1 MPRAAGAQAGGT
13 ARTSTIPM
21 EVGGGMWR
29 RRREPDPR
37 VEAAWQ
43 SFLRFARALDEGSR
57 ALLAAVPSARRQ
69 GTPLDASIEG
79 FLAGT
84 AAAREELPGWAL
96 PDLAAEQTASLA
108 ALAAAERRARQ
119 LPETT
124 RELEFE
130 HRTEA
135 IGEVLDELAPVQ
147 EAEQALRAL
156 RRRR

>member
-1 MPRAAGAQAGGT
+1 
-13 ARTSTIPM
+13 
-21 EVGGGMWR
+21 MWPR
-29 RRREPDPR
+29 RRTPDPE

-43 SFLRFARALDEGSR
+43 SFLRFAKALDEGSR
-57 ALLAAVPSARRQ
+57 ALLATVPSARRQ
-69 GTPLDASIEG
+69 GAPLQASVEG

-96 PDLAAEQTASLA
+96 PALAAEHAASAA
-108 ALAAAERRARQ
+108 ALDAADLRARE
-119 LPETT
+119 LPAVT

>member
-1 MPRAAGAQAGGT
+1 
-13 ARTSTIPM
+13 
-21 EVGGGMWR
+21 MWR
-29 RRREPDPR
+29 RRRREADPR

-43 SFLRFARALDEGSR
+43 SFLRFAKALDEGSR
-57 ALLAAVPSARRQ
+57 ALLAAVPSARRP
-69 GTPLDASIEG
+69 GVPLEASVEG

-84 AAAREELPGWAL
+84 AAARQELPGWAL
-96 PDLAAEQTASLA
+96 PALAAEQDASAA
-108 ALAAAERRARQ
+108 ALAAAERRARA
-119 LPETT
+119 LAEVTSD
-124 RELEFE
+124 LEFE

>member
-1 MPRAAGAQAGGT
+1 
-13 ARTSTIPM
+13 
-21 EVGGGMWR
+21 MWPR
-29 RRREPDPR
+29 RRAPDPE

-43 SFLRFARALDEGSR
+43 SFLRFAKALDEGSR
-57 ALLAAVPSARRQ
+57 ALLATIPSARRQ
-69 GTPLDASIEG
+69 GAPLQASVEG

-96 PDLAAEQTASLA
+96 PALAAEHAASAA
-108 ALAAAERRARQ
+108 ALDAAELRARE
-119 LPETT
+119 LPAVT

-147 EAEQALRAL
+147 EAERALRAL

>member
-1 MPRAAGAQAGGT
+1 MWP
-13 ARTSTIPM
+13 
-21 EVGGGMWR
+21 WR
-29 RRREPDPR
+29 RTPDPE

-43 SFLRFARALDEGSR
+43 SFLRFAKALDEGSR
-57 ALLAAVPSARRQ
+57 ALLATVPSARRQ
-69 GTPLDASIEG
+69 GAPLQASVEG

-96 PDLAAEQTASLA
+96 PALAAEHAASAA
-108 ALAAAERRARQ
+108 ALDAADLRARE
-119 LPETT
+119 LPAVT

>member
-1 MPRAAGAQAGGT
+1 MWP
-13 ARTSTIPM
+13 
-21 EVGGGMWR
+21 WR
-29 RRREPDPR
+29 RTPDPE

-43 SFLRFARALDEGSR
+43 SFLRFAKALDEGSR
-57 ALLAAVPSARRQ
+57 ALLAAVPSARRP
-69 GTPLDASIEG
+69 GVPLEASVEG

-96 PDLAAEQTASLA
+96 PALAAEHAASAA
-108 ALAAAERRARQ
+108 ALDAADLRARE
-119 LPETT
+119 LPAVT

>member
-1 MPRAAGAQAGGT
+1 MWP
-13 ARTSTIPM
+13 
-21 EVGGGMWR
+21 WR
-29 RRREPDPR
+29 RTPDPE

-43 SFLRFARALDEGSR
+43 SFLRFAKALDEGSR
-57 ALLAAVPSARRQ
+57 ALLATVPSARRQ
-69 GTPLDASIEG
+69 GAPLRASVEG

-96 PDLAAEQTASLA
+96 PALAAEHAASAA
-108 ALAAAERRARQ
+108 ALDAADLRARE
-119 LPETT
+119 LPAVT

>member
-1 MPRAAGAQAGGT
+1 
-13 ARTSTIPM
+13 
-21 EVGGGMWR
+21 MWQR
-29 RRREPDPR
+29 RRAPDPE

-43 SFLRFARALDEGSR
+43 SFLRFAKALDEGSR
-57 ALLAAVPSARRQ
+57 ALLATVPSARRP
-69 GTPLDASIEG
+69 GAPLEASIQG

-96 PDLAAEQTASLA
+96 PDLAGAQRATAEALDEA
-108 ALAAAERRARQ
+108 DRRALA
-119 LPETT
+119 LPEVTSG
-124 RELEFE
+124 LEFE

-135 IGEVLDELAPVQ
+135 IGEVLDELGPVQ

>member
-1 MPRAAGAQAGGT
+1 
-13 ARTSTIPM
+13 
-21 EVGGGMWR
+21 MWPR
-29 RRREPDPR
+29 RRAPDPR

-43 SFLRFARALDEGSR
+43 SFLRFAKALDEGSR
-57 ALLAAVPSARRQ
+57 ALLAAVPSARRP
-69 GTPLDASIEG
+69 GVPLEASVQG

-96 PDLAAEQTASLA
+96 PALAAAHEASAA
-108 ALAAAERRARQ
+108 ALDAAERRAIR
-119 LPETT
+119 LPEVTAGM
-124 RELEFE
+124 EFE

-135 IGEVLDELAPVQ
+135 IGEVLDELAPIQ